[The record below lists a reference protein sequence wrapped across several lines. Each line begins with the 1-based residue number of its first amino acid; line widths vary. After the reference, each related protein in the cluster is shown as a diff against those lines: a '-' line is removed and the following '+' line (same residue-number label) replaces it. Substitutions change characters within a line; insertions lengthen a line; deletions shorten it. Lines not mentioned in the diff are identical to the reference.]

1 MDNAVRTGQRLF
13 ALALPVRTDQ
23 RKFGYLPRKGPLMR
37 TKTDQQN
44 RVGRKILRR
53 SVDGGVLG
61 GVATGVAEHSELDG
75 HTKRIR
81 DKLAAAAATFALLGA
96 AGMLSSSAAS
106 ASASQTRPNSTAA
119 LAALGGDLNHY
130 LNARGTAEH
139 ISAVSLR
146 VTFPGSRPP
155 ISLATGTTRYDG
167 GPPVPAGALWQ
178 IGSNTKAFTAVIILQ
193 LEAEGKLSISDPI
206 GTWLPQYPAW
216 RHITVRQLLD
226 MTSRIPDY
234 LYQPAFATAFAAD
247 QDTNFTAARLVSY
260 VAGLPLGPAGY
271 HYTNTDYILAQMIIE
286 KVTHDSYAD
295 QLTKRIITPLGLRTT
310 CLAPYTCPP
319 ADAGRVPTGYFYIT
333 GGPPS
338 LIGKPVPPL
347 ALTWAQAAGGIVS
360 SLADMTT
367 WDRDL
372 YQGRL
377 LPARQQHQLESLV
390 SQASGKP
397 ILRTTLADPLG
408 YGLGVAQ
415 GTFPGPTG
423 NFWYYEGQA
432 FGARVL
438 QYDFPRSGTIIA
450 LAVNSST
457 DNDHLSD
464 LAGSVYQTLQ
474 EAGSASTG

>member
-1 MDNAVRTGQRLF
+1 LGGAAAGIAERF
-13 ALALPVRTDQ
+13 ALRMHMKP
-23 RKFGYLPRKGPLMR
+23 
-37 TKTDQQN
+37 
-44 RVGRKILRR
+44 
-53 SVDGGVLG
+53 
-61 GVATGVAEHSELDG
+61 
-75 HTKRIR
+75 IR
-81 DKLAAAAATFALLGA
+81 DKLVAAAATCALFGA
-96 AGMLSSSAAS
+96 AGTLCFSAPS
-106 ASASQTRPNSTAA
+106 ASASQPGQSS
-119 LAALGGDLNHY
+119 AALGAALRGDLGRY
-130 LNARGTAEH
+130 LTERSMAEH

-146 VTFPGSRPP
+146 VTFAGSRPA

-178 IGSNTKAFTAVIILQ
+178 IGSNTKAFTAVILLQ

-234 LYQPAFATAFAAD
+234 LYQPAFATAFAAN
-247 QDTNFTAARLVSY
+247 QDTRFTATQLVSY

-271 HYTNTDYILAQMIIE
+271 HYTNTDYILAQMIIQ

-295 QLTKRIITPLGLRTT
+295 QLTKRIVTPLRLSTT
-310 CLAPYTCPP
+310 CLAPYTCP
-319 ADAGRVPTGYFYIT
+319 ASDAGRVPVGYFYIAN
-333 GGPPS
+333 GPPS
-338 LIGKPVPPL
+338 LIGKPMSPL
-347 ALTWAQAAGGIVS
+347 GLTWAQAAGGIVS

-377 LPARQQHQLESLV
+377 LPPRQQRQLDSLV
-390 SQASGKP
+390 SQATGKP
-397 ILRTTLADPLG
+397 ILRTTVADPLG

-415 GTFPGPTG
+415 GIFPGPTG

-438 QYDFPRSGTIIA
+438 QMYFPRSGMIIA

-457 DNDHLSD
+457 FNDHLSD

-474 EAGSASTG
+474 EAGAASNG

>member
-1 MDNAVRTGQRLF
+1 
-13 ALALPVRTDQ
+13 
-23 RKFGYLPRKGPLMR
+23 MR
-37 TKTDQQN
+37 TKTEQEN
-44 RVGRKILRR
+44 RDGRKILPR
-53 SVDGGVLG
+53 SAAKGVLG
-61 GVATGVAEHSELDG
+61 GVAARTAEHVALEV
-75 HTKRIR
+75 HMKPIR
-81 DKLAAAAATFALLGA
+81 NKLAAAAATCALLGA
-96 AGMLSSSAAS
+96 AGTLSFSATS
-106 ASASQTRPNSTAA
+106 ASASQPGKSS
-119 LAALGGDLNHY
+119 AALGTALRGDLSRY
-130 LNARGTAEH
+130 LTDRRTPEH

-146 VTFPGSRPP
+146 VTFPDSRPP

-178 IGSNTKAFTAVIILQ
+178 IGSNTKAFTSVILLQ

-216 RHITVRQLLD
+216 GHITIRQLLD

-234 LYQPAFATAFAAD
+234 LYQPAFATAFAAN
-247 QDTNFTAARLVSY
+247 QDTRFTAARLVSY

-295 QLTKRIITPLGLRTT
+295 QLTKRVVTPLGLRTT
-310 CLAPYTCPP
+310 CLAPYTCPA
-319 ADAGRVPTGYFYIT
+319 ADRGRVPAGYFYIA

-338 LIGKPVPPL
+338 LIGKPMSPL
-347 ALTWAQAAGGIVS
+347 GLTWAQAAGGIVS

-372 YQGRL
+372 YQGRI
-377 LPARQQHQLESLV
+377 LPAPQQHQLESLV
-390 SQASGKP
+390 SQATGKP
-397 ILRTTLADPLG
+397 ILHTTLADPLG

-415 GTFPGPTG
+415 GIFPGPTG

-438 QYDFPRSGTIIA
+438 QYYFPRSGTIIA

-474 EAGSASTG
+474 EAGTASSG

>member
-1 MDNAVRTGQRLF
+1 
-13 ALALPVRTDQ
+13 
-23 RKFGYLPRKGPLMR
+23 MR
-37 TKTDQQN
+37 TNTHQEN
-44 RVGRKILRR
+44 REGRKILRR
-53 SVDGGVLG
+53 SADGGVLG
-61 GVATGVAEHSELDG
+61 GVAAGIAEHFDV
-75 HTKRIR
+75 HMKPIR
-81 DKLAAAAATFALLGA
+81 NKLAAAAATCALLGA
-96 AGMLSSSAAS
+96 AGTLSFSATS
-106 ASASQTRPNSTAA
+106 ASASPPGQSS
-119 LAALGGDLNHY
+119 AALGAALRGDLSRY
-130 LNARGTAEH
+130 LTDRRTAKH

-167 GPPVPAGALWQ
+167 GPPVSAGALWQ
-178 IGSNTKAFTAVIILQ
+178 IGSNTKAFTSVILLQ

-216 RHITVRQLLD
+216 RHITIRQLLD
-226 MTSRIPDY
+226 TTSRIPDY
-234 LYQPAFATAFAAD
+234 LYQPAFATAFAAN
-247 QDTNFTAARLVSY
+247 QDTRFTPARLVSY

-271 HYTNTDYILAQMIIE
+271 HYTNTDYILAQMIIQ

-295 QLTKRIITPLGLRTT
+295 QLTKRIVTPLRLPTT
-310 CLAPYTCPP
+310 CLAPYTCPA
-319 ADAGRVPTGYFYIT
+319 ADAGRVPAGYFYIA

-338 LIGKPVPPL
+338 LIGKPMSPL
-347 ALTWAQAAGGIVS
+347 GLTWAQAAGGIVS

-390 SQASGKP
+390 SQATGKP

-415 GTFPGPTG
+415 GTSGQTG
-423 NFWYYEGQA
+423 NFWYYQGQA

-438 QYDFPRSGTIIA
+438 QMYFPRSGTIIA

-474 EAGSASTG
+474 EAGAASTG